1 MPESTTVAE
10 VPPPPAV
17 TVVETVTVS
26 EFPTPSPPPP
36 PPEDLPPPT
45 AVLEPEVNDSLR
57 ALIDDMN
64 AVSDQIEGVDSSG
77 VMVLDPDQFTALG
90 FAFLLVVALL
100 AAIFIVSLR
109 R

>member
-10 VPPPPAV
+10 VPPPPIV

-45 AVLEPEVNDSLR
+45 AVLDDEVTDSLR
-57 ALIDDMN
+57 SMINDMN
-64 AVSDQIEGVDSSG
+64 AVSDQLEGVDSSG
-77 VMVLDPDQFTALG
+77 VMLLDPDQFTALG
-90 FAFLLVVALL
+90 FAALLVVALL
-100 AAIFIVSLR
+100 AAIFIVLLR